1 MLRPGAPTAR
11 FAMSSRHLAVFLW
24 YHPWRATSAMF
35 GFLYRRL
42 LYMIPTVFLI
52 SVVTFVIIQLPP
64 GDYLDTLAAELSDS
78 GGLDEGTMQA
88 LRDQYGLG
96 QPMYVQY
103 LKWMSQ
109 ILFHGNFGIS
119 FEKNIPVNDI
129 IWDKL
134 GWTFAISLMTLLF
147 IWMTALPIGIYSA
160 VRKYSAGDYIA
171 TFFGFIGLAVP
182 NFLLALVMMY
192 VAFKYFGQSVGGL
205 VSPQYLGEPWTFDK
219 FLDLLAHI
227 WMPIVVVGTSGA
239 AALIRIMRANL
250 LDELYRPYVVTAR
263 AKGMSEFQLLL
274 KYPVRVAL
282 NPFVSTIGWILPT
295 LVSGE
300 IIVAVVMNLPTTGP
314 LLLRA
319 LLVQDMYLAGSLILL
334 VSILTVIG
342 TLVSD
347 LLLAWIDPRIRY
359 Q

>member
-1 MLRPGAPTAR
+1 
-11 FAMSSRHLAVFLW
+11 
-24 YHPWRATSAMF
+24 
-35 GFLYRRL
+35 
-42 LYMIPTVFLI
+42 MIPTVFLV
-52 SVVTFVIIQLPP
+52 SVVTFAIIQLPP
-64 GDYLDTLAAELSDS
+64 GDYLDSLAAELSDN
-78 GGLDEGTMQA
+78 GGLDEGTRLA
-88 LRDQYGLG
+88 LEAQYGLG
-96 QPMYVQY
+96 QPMHVQY
-103 LKWMSQ
+103 FKWMKG
-109 ILFHGNFGIS
+109 ILLEGNFGIS
-119 FEKNIPVNDI
+119 FEKNLPVNDL
-129 IWDKL
+129 IWDRL
-134 GWTFAISLMTLLF
+134 GWTFAISTLTLLF
-147 IWMTALPIGIYSA
+147 IWIIALPIGIYSA
-160 VRKYSAGDYIA
+160 VRKYSFGDYLA
-171 TFFGFIGLAVP
+171 TFLGFIGLAVP

-205 VSPQYLGEPWTFDK
+205 VSPQYLEEAWSWDK
-219 FLDLLAHI
+219 FIDLLKHI

-274 KYPVRVAL
+274 RYPVRVAL

-319 LLVQDMYLAGSLILL
+319 LLVQDMYLAGSLILI
-334 VSILTVIG
+334 VSMLTVLG
-342 TLVSD
+342 TLISD

>member
-1 MLRPGAPTAR
+1 ML
-11 FAMSSRHLAVFLW
+11 
-24 YHPWRATSAMF
+24 
-35 GFLYRRL
+35 GFICRRV
-42 LYMIPTVFLI
+42 LYMIPTVILVSI
-52 SVVTFVIIQLPP
+52 VTFLIIQLPP

-78 GGLDEGTMQA
+78 GGLDSGTMAA
-88 LRDQYGLG
+88 LREQYGLG
-96 QPMYVQY
+96 QPIHIQY
-103 LKWMSQ
+103 WKW
-109 ILFHGNFGIS
+109 ITGIVFEGDFGLS
-119 FEKNIPVNDI
+119 FEKNLPVSDL
-129 IWDKL
+129 IWDRL
-134 GWTFAISLMTLLF
+134 GWTFGISLLTLLF
-147 IWMTALPIGIYSA
+147 IWITALPIGIYSA
-160 VRKYSAGDYIA
+160 VRKYSVGDYLA

-205 VSPQYLGEPWTFDK
+205 VSPEYIGVAWSWDK
-219 FLDLLAHI
+219 FIDLLKHI

-282 NPFVSTIGWILPT
+282 NPFISTIGWILPT

-314 LLLRA
+314 MLLRA
-319 LLVQDMYLAGSLILL
+319 LLVQDMYLAGSLILI
-334 VSILTVIG
+334 VSLLTVLG
-342 TLVSD
+342 TLISD

>member
-1 MLRPGAPTAR
+1 MFT
-11 FAMSSRHLAVFLW
+11 FL
-24 YHPWRATSAMF
+24 T
-35 GFLYRRL
+35 RRL
-42 LYMIPTVFLI
+42 LYMIPTLFLV
-52 SVVTFVIIQLPP
+52 SVVTFAVIQLPP
-64 GDYLDTLAAELSDS
+64 GDYLDTLAAELNEL
-78 GGLDEGTMQA
+78 GGLDDGTRAA
-88 LRDQYGLG
+88 LEERYGLG

-103 LKWMSQ
+103 LKWMRG
-109 ILFHGNFGIS
+109 ILIYGDFGIS
-119 FEKNIPVNDI
+119 FERNVPVNDL
-129 IWDKL
+129 IWDRL
-134 GWTFAISLMTLLF
+134 GWTFAISVLTLLF

-160 VRKYSAGDYIA
+160 VKKYSVGDYAA

-205 VSPQYLGEPWTFDK
+205 VSPEYIGEPWTAEK
-219 FLDLLAHI
+219 IVDLLKHI

-263 AKGMSEFQLLL
+263 AKGMSEFQLLMR
-274 KYPVRVAL
+274 YPVRVAL
-282 NPFVSTIGWILPT
+282 NPFISTIGWILPS

-319 LLVQDMYLAGSLILL
+319 LLVQDMYLAGSLIFL

>member
-1 MLRPGAPTAR
+1 M
-11 FAMSSRHLAVFLW
+11 
-24 YHPWRATSAMF
+24 
-35 GFLYRRL
+35 
-42 LYMIPTVFLI
+42 YMIPTLFLVSI
-52 SVVTFVIIQLPP
+52 VTFIIIQLPP
-64 GDYLDTLAAELSDS
+64 GDYLDTLAADLGEAGVEDT
-78 GGLDEGTMQA
+78 GVMEA
-88 LRDQYGLG
+88 LRRQYGLG
-96 QPMYVQY
+96 QPIYIQY
-103 LKWMSQ
+103 YKWMKG
-109 ILFHGNFGIS
+109 ILLHGNFGLS
-119 FEKNIPVNDI
+119 FEKNRPVTDL
-129 IWDKL
+129 IWDRL
-134 GWTFAISLMTLLF
+134 GWTFAISILTLLF
-147 IWMTALPIGIYSA
+147 IWIIALPIGIYSA
-160 VRKYSAGDYIA
+160 VRQYSVGDYVA

-205 VSPQYLGEPWTFDK
+205 VSPHYLDAPWTWDK
-219 FLDLLAHI
+219 YVDLFKHI
-227 WMPIVVVGTSGA
+227 WMPIFVIGTSGA

-319 LLVQDMYLAGSLILL
+319 LLVQDMYLAGSLILI
-334 VSILTVIG
+334 VSLLTVIG
-342 TLVSD
+342 TLISD
-347 LLLAWIDPRIRY
+347 VLLAWIDPRIRY

>member
-1 MLRPGAPTAR
+1 MLS
-11 FAMSSRHLAVFLW
+11 FI
-24 YHPWRATSAMF
+24 
-35 GFLYRRL
+35 YRRL
-42 LYMIPTVFLI
+42 LYMIPTVFLVSI
-52 SVVTFVIIQLPP
+52 VTFAIIQLPP
-64 GDYLDTLAAELSDS
+64 GDYLDTLAAELNDS

-103 LKWMSQ
+103 YKWMTG
-109 ILFHGNFGIS
+109 ILFEGNFGIS
-119 FEKNIPVNDI
+119 FEKNLPVNDL
-129 IWDKL
+129 IWDRL
-134 GWTFAISLMTLLF
+134 GWTFGISLMTLAF

-160 VRKYSAGDYIA
+160 VRKYSIGDYIA
-171 TFFGFIGLAVP
+171 TFFGFIGLAIP

-205 VSPQYLGEPWTFDK
+205 VSPEYLDQPWTLDK
-219 FLDLLAHI
+219 VGNLMGRI

-263 AKGMSEFQLLL
+263 AKGMSEFSLLL
-274 KYPVRVAL
+274 RYPVRVAL
-282 NPFVSTIGWILPT
+282 NPFISTIGWILPT

-319 LLVQDMYLAGSLILL
+319 LLVQDMYLAGSLIFI
-334 VSILTVIG
+334 VSILTVLG
-342 TLVSD
+342 TLLSD
-347 LLLAWIDPRIRY
+347 VLLAWIDPRIRY

>member
-1 MLRPGAPTAR
+1 ML
-11 FAMSSRHLAVFLW
+11 
-24 YHPWRATSAMF
+24 
-35 GFLYRRL
+35 GFIYRRL
-42 LYMIPTVFLI
+42 LYMIPTVVLV
-52 SVVTFVIIQLPP
+52 SVVTFLIIQLPP

-78 GGLDEGTMQA
+78 GGLDAGTMEA
-88 LRDQYGLG
+88 LRERYGLG
-96 QPMYVQY
+96 QPFFVQY
-103 LKWMSQ
+103 WKWISG
-109 ILFHGNFGIS
+109 IVLHGDFGLS
-119 FEKNIPVNDI
+119 FEKNLPVGDL
-129 IWDKL
+129 IWDRL
-134 GWTFAISLMTLLF
+134 GWTFAISLLTLLF
-147 IWMTALPIGIYSA
+147 IWAVALPIGIYSA
-160 VRKYSAGDYIA
+160 VRKYSFGDYAA

-205 VSPQYLGEPWTFDK
+205 VSPEYLDQPWNWDK
-219 FLDLLAHI
+219 LVNLLQHI
-227 WMPIVVVGTSGA
+227 WMPIFVVGTSGA

-274 KYPVRVAL
+274 RYPVRVAL
-282 NPFVSTIGWILPT
+282 NPFISTIGWILPT

-314 LLLRA
+314 MLLRA
-319 LLVQDMYLAGSLILL
+319 LLVQDMYLAGSLILI
-334 VSILTVIG
+334 VSLLTVLG
-342 TLVSD
+342 TLISD

>member
-1 MLRPGAPTAR
+1 MIG
-11 FAMSSRHLAVFLW
+11 FLW
-24 YHPWRATSAMF
+24 
-35 GFLYRRL
+35 RRF
-42 LYMIPTVFLI
+42 LYMIPTVILVSI
-52 SVVTFVIIQLPP
+52 VTFAIIQLPP
-64 GDYLDTLAAELSDS
+64 GDYLDTLAAELNDS
-78 GGLDEGTMQA
+78 GGLDEGTRQA
-88 LRDQYGLG
+88 LEQQYGLG
-96 QPMYVQY
+96 QPIHIQY
-103 LKWMSQ
+103 FKWMKN
-109 ILFHGNFGIS
+109 ILFEGNFGLS
-119 FEKNIPVNDI
+119 FEKNVPVNDL
-129 IWDKL
+129 IWDRL
-134 GWTFAISLMTLLF
+134 GWTFGISILTLLF
-147 IWMTALPIGIYSA
+147 IWITALPIGIYSA
-160 VRKYSAGDYIA
+160 VKKYSVGDYAA
-171 TFFGFIGLAVP
+171 TFFGFVGLAVP

-192 VAFKYFGQSVGGL
+192 IAFKYFGQSVGGL
-205 VSPQYLGEPWTFDK
+205 VSPEYIDAPWSWEK

-263 AKGMSEFQLLL
+263 AKGMSEFQLLM

-282 NPFVSTIGWILPT
+282 NPFISTIGWILPT

-319 LLVQDMYLAGSLILL
+319 LLVQDMYLAGSLILI
-334 VSILTVIG
+334 VSLLTVLG
-342 TLVSD
+342 TLISD

>member
-1 MLRPGAPTAR
+1 
-11 FAMSSRHLAVFLW
+11 
-24 YHPWRATSAMF
+24 MF
-35 GFLYRRL
+35 GFLCRRI
-42 LYMIPTVFLI
+42 LYMVPTVILVSI
-52 SVVTFVIIQLPP
+52 VTFLIIQLPP
-64 GDYLDTLAAELSDS
+64 GDYLDTLAAELSDQ
-78 GGLDEGTMQA
+78 GGLDSGTMAA
-88 LRDQYGLG
+88 LREQYGLG
-96 QPMYVQY
+96 QPLFVQY
-103 LKWMSQ
+103 WKWISGIVMQ
-109 ILFHGNFGIS
+109 GDFGLS
-119 FEKNIPVNDI
+119 FEKNLPVGDL
-129 IWDKL
+129 IWDRL

-147 IWMTALPIGIYSA
+147 IWAVALPIGIYSA
-160 VRKYSAGDYIA
+160 VRKYSFGDYAA

-182 NFLLALVMMY
+182 NFLLALIMMY

-205 VSPQYLGEPWTFDK
+205 VSPEYLDAPWTWDK
-219 FLDLLAHI
+219 YIDLFKHI

-263 AKGMSEFQLLL
+263 AKGMSEFQLLMR
-274 KYPVRVAL
+274 YPVRVAL
-282 NPFVSTIGWILPT
+282 NPFLSTIGWILPT

-319 LLVQDMYLAGSLILL
+319 LLVQDMYLAGSLILI
-334 VSILTVIG
+334 VSLLTVLG
-342 TLVSD
+342 TLISD

>member
-1 MLRPGAPTAR
+1 MLS
-11 FAMSSRHLAVFLW
+11 FI
-24 YHPWRATSAMF
+24 
-35 GFLYRRL
+35 YRRL
-42 LYMIPTVFLI
+42 LYMIPTVFLVSI
-52 SVVTFVIIQLPP
+52 VTFAIIQLPP

-103 LKWMSQ
+103 IKWMKG
-109 ILFHGNFGIS
+109 ILLHGNFGIS
-119 FEKNIPVNDI
+119 FEKNLPVNDL
-129 IWDKL
+129 IWDRL
-134 GWTFAISLMTLLF
+134 GWTFGISLMTLAF

-160 VRKYSAGDYIA
+160 VKKYSVGDYIA
-171 TFFGFIGLAVP
+171 TFFGFIGLAIP

-205 VSPQYLGEPWTFDK
+205 VSPEYLDQPWTLEK
-219 FLDLLAHI
+219 VGNLLSRI

-263 AKGMSEFQLLL
+263 AKGMSEFSLLMR
-274 KYPVRVAL
+274 YPVRVAL
-282 NPFVSTIGWILPT
+282 NPFISTIGWILPT

-319 LLVQDMYLAGSLILL
+319 LLVQDMYLAGSLIFI
-334 VSILTVIG
+334 VSILTVLG
-342 TLVSD
+342 TLLSD
-347 LLLAWIDPRIRY
+347 VLLAWIDPRIRY